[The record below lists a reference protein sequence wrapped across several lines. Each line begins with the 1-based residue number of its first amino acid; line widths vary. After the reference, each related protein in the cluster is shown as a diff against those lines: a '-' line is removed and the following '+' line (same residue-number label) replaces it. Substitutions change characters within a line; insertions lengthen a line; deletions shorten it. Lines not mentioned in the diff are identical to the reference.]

1 MHEQF
6 NSLLDLSKF
15 DTSVIIADHTEFRLD
30 VLLKNI
36 VDGVMPEAHAR
47 KIELHLFVA
56 SVMIRSDML
65 LLYRLF
71 RNLIINAVRY
81 TDKDS
86 VSVQARR
93 QSIVLATGNVSSAR
107 LNEIRAAEFNVLV
120 KLVDYYTLR
129 QAPQAAMK
137 TPLSSVSAI

>member
-129 QAPQAAMK
+129 QALQAAMK